1 MGRLSATAS
10 KHFFNPSTGGRAI
23 ERKWASDLLLARLK
37 TFELLPVPYF
47 CDYRFRTNEAQ
58 GPNQG
63 LTGFQKLN
71 AQFAIDWGHVVD
83 VDTRKYDDA
92 SDAIKSKRLQF
103 AYPIATSLVN
113 PLHDLPVEAGNEPES
128 LGGRNLQRGWRL
140 GLPSGQDVARAMGEK
155 PLDDKKILIGKATG
169 DQADLKGDILSVAN
183 GAFKGN
189 SPLWTYILAEA
200 VTNQEAVKIPMNE
213 NVTIQTPRLGPE
225 ILIQCSA

>member
-10 KHFFNPSTGGRAI
+10 KHFFNRSTGGPAI

-47 CDYRFRTNEAQ
+47 CDCRFRTNEAQ
-58 GPNQG
+58 GPN
-63 LTGFQKLN
+63 
-71 AQFAIDWGHVVD
+71 
-83 VDTRKYDDA
+83 
-92 SDAIKSKRLQF
+92 
-103 AYPIATSLVN
+103 
-113 PLHDLPVEAGNEPES
+113 

-189 SPLWTYILAEA
+189 CPLWTYILAEA
-200 VTNQEAVKIPMNE
+200 VTNQEAVKTPVNE